1 MNYFN
6 YFTEIEEHFQRA
18 RGRQIYLCPL
28 DWALIESWQQSGIP
42 LPAVLAGIDQTFAAF
57 ASGRRRDTERPRSL
71 AYCAAAVMRAAET
84 AKEAAV
90 GGHGAAAPA
99 AEPAGFERGKIAAF
113 LAGAREQIAAA
124 ALPPL
129 ALAVAAEIAADLAA
143 QAAAWAAPASTPAPS
158 LEELDRW
165 LTALD
170 DRLFAALQSAAPT
183 ADLAAARAEYER
195 ELAPYRRQLKTEQ
208 LAMVERQFLRKRLLE
223 RYRLPRLSLFYL
235 S

>member
-28 DWALIESWQQSGIP
+28 DWALIESWKEAGIP
-42 LPAVLAGIDQTFAAF
+42 LAAVLAGIDQTFAGF
-57 ASGRRRDTERPRSL
+57 AAGRRKDTERPRSL
-71 AYCAAAVMRAAET
+71 AYCAAAVARAAAA

-90 GGHGAAAPA
+90 GGHDGTPPEAPGFEPRRIASFLEQARAQLAAAS
-99 AEPAGFERGKIAAF
+99 
-113 LAGAREQIAAA
+113 
-124 ALPPL
+124 LPPL
-129 ALAVAAEIAADLAA
+129 AAAVAAEVAQELAA
-143 QAAAWAAPASTPAPS
+143 QAALWAAPAPPARPP
-158 LEELDRW
+158 LDQLDRW

-170 DRLFAALQSAAPT
+170 DRLCAAVQAAAPS
-183 ADLAAARAEYER
+183 AVLAATRADYER

-223 RYRLPRLSLFYL
+223 RYGLPRLSLFYMP
-235 S
+235 